1 MADIH
6 VLAGGGLRYWALAF
20 HFPIPDQNNNVSVSY
35 RTALINS
42 GIGGTSQMAEGTG
55 PGQITTA
62 ELASLQAG
70 ELYEFSLA
78 FLAESGAT
86 NNAELLAAIR
96 AEYAK
101 HETPVLNHLRKQLRY
116 YGYTAAKE

>member
-6 VLAGGGLRYWALAF
+6 VLAGDGLRYWTLVF
-20 HFPIPDQNNNVSVSY
+20 HFAVPDQTNNVNVSY

-42 GIGGTSQMAEGTG
+42 GIGGTSQMTEGTG

-62 ELASLQAG
+62 ELALIQAG
-70 ELYEFSLA
+70 ELYEFSLP

-86 NNAELLAAIR
+86 NNAELLTAIR

-101 HETPVLNHLRKQLRY
+101 HEAPVLNHLKKKLRY
-116 YGYTAAKE
+116 YGYEAAKE